1 MTVPYDTRA
10 SRSLAFSLQVLPAV
24 AYAAAIFY
32 GGLTRMRE
40 LPELGFVP
48 TDKLL
53 HAAVFGGLAVLL
65 ARAVRFS
72 VAYISTAK
80 CLWLGALGSSLVG
93 ALLEVCQAFVPYRSA
108 DVLDWV
114 ADSVGAALAVS
125 ALLALLR
132 LVPKRVEG

>member
-1 MTVPYDTRA
+1 MTVPYDSAA
-10 SRSLAFSLQVLPAV
+10 SRRLAFSLQVLPAV

-40 LPELGFVP
+40 LPEVGFVP

-53 HAAVFGGLAVLL
+53 HAAVFGGLALL
-65 ARAVRFS
+65 LGRAVRFL
-72 VAYISTAK
+72 VAQPSLFK
-80 CLWLGALGSSLVG
+80 CLWLGALGSSAVG

-108 DVLDWV
+108 DPWDWV
-114 ADSVGAALAVS
+114 ADTVGAALAVS

-132 LVPKRVEG
+132 VVPKRAEG